1 VNGQKILK
9 INKRKFI
16 YLISPNKINKQFY
29 KNLEKVL
36 KSKKIKFFQLRLKK
50 SSTKDLIKIG
60 KKIKPICKKNNVKF
74 IINDNPL
81 ICEKV
86 NADGFH
92 LGQSDI
98 SIENARLLSKN
109 KLIGITCH
117 NSKRL
122 AKKAK
127 INNADYIA
135 FGAFFKSKTK
145 YVKYFA
151 KVELLKWAKKNLK
164 IPIIAIGGINEKNY
178 KEILKCGANYVA
190 FSSYIWRNKSLTPIK
205 AISKINY

>member
-1 VNGQKILK
+1 MNGQKILK

-16 YLISPNKINKQFY
+16 YLISPNKITNQFY
-29 KNLEKVL
+29 KNLDKVL
-36 KSKKIKFFQLRLKK
+36 KSNKINFFQLRIKK
-50 SSTKDLIKIG
+50 SSTKNLIRIG

-81 ICEKV
+81 ICEKI

-98 SIENARLLSKN
+98 SIDNARLISKN

-117 NSKRL
+117 NSKKF

-127 INNADYIA
+127 IDKADYIA

-145 YVKYFA
+145 KVKYFA
-151 KVELLKWAKKNLK
+151 KVELLEWASKNLK
-164 IPIIAIGGINEKNY
+164 IPIVAIGGINEKNY
-178 KEILKCGANYVA
+178 KEILNSGANYVA
-190 FSSYIWRNKSLTPIK
+190 FSSYIWKNKSLTPVK
-205 AISKINY
+205 AISKIN